1 MDGGDEDEEHVHFKQ
16 VLRAYEHYREHAH
29 ARISE
34 MECHAARLDRASR
47 ELLRLEDKFA
57 ALRRAVECNGR
68 VLDAIVEPHAMFEDD
83 EQAGRS
89 MHARA
94 LLERPA
100 AGRGA
105 TPSDADME
113 KVKSTLKQL
122 ARDWAEE
129 GAAERAACYGPLL
142 ADIERLL
149 PSESAARPNAKVLVP
164 GAGLGRLAWECAARG
179 FACQG
184 NEVSYFMLLASNF
197 VLNHAAD
204 LGQLEIYPYVHQS
217 INVRA
222 PADQLRP
229 VPLPDTDPSRLPAH
243 TPFSMCAGDFLAIYA
258 NQPGEWDCIL
268 TCFFIDTARDVSQYV
283 RTIHAA
289 LRPGGVWCNVGARAR
304 VPRARGRPPAD
315 AVRGRPLPLPRR
327 PVALPLG
334 GDGPGRVL
342 DRALVGGAARA
353 HRRARLCDRARG
365 VAAADDV
372 RGQRALDAQDGV
384 RVRAHRLPQG
394 GRPAQIGKSQ
404 VVGFKL

>member
-1 MDGGDEDEEHVHFKQ
+1 MAATEMDGGDEDEEHVHFKQ

-289 LRPGGVWCNVGARAR
+289 LRPGGVWCNVGPLLYHWAEM
-304 VPRARGRPPAD
+304 GPAEFSIE
-315 AVRGRPLPLPRR
+315 LSWEEL
-327 PVALPLG
+327 
-334 GDGPGRVL
+334 
-342 DRALVGGAARA
+342 RALIVAHGFAIELEEWLPPMTYAANARSMLKMEYECVHTVCRKA
-353 HRRARLCDRARG
+353 GVQHR
-365 VAAADDV
+365 
-372 RGQRALDAQDGV
+372 
-384 RVRAHRLPQG
+384 
-394 GRPAQIGKSQ
+394 
-404 VVGFKL
+404 